1 MDIKSVFE
9 ITKADRYTQDGRD
22 QIAKIQET
30 EDKTYQIGEIS
41 QKTGLQKTANG
52 WVPPKETKYGKVTE
66 KNGQV
71 GVQQKLGKGSKFEAF
86 KNESA
91 AKRALANYTTGYNT
105 TERSKQDPHSDQA
118 RLMKHLDKETEQ
130 MARENKK
137 SAAGLEQKTNR
148 VENESFTPE
157 DIKNQEKLV
166 EELTKKRDDAVGFKK
181 GEYGD
186 ELLRQKSKLER
197 MNKWKN
203 SITPGKQPVGLETPA
218 AGSAWETQ
226 NGKARAAGY
235 EMKRNGENGKMG
247 GEYRVFMNGLD
258 EVRYDK
264 NGYNEQAQGKQYS
277 AMESGPGGRR
287 RFFDTFEE
295 ADAFNK
301 AATGSA
307 TPGQNKLAEIAKI
320 SGNYKPENLYAVATP
335 KGNIEI
341 VERQPGKSQHSIMIV
356 DPHAYHIDT
365 ASLDEEG
372 IFDRPA
378 PDFSDP
384 QLAKE
389 IANSNH
395 FEEQKKEAAKAKQE
409 AELKQ
414 QRAEGEA
421 NAEAYRKRYEAEHGP
436 NPANAKKLS
445 WNPGTSTSEKLN
457 DLINL
462 GKEQPQTPG
471 LGMGS
476 KYLDNFLAK
485 EMRDR
490 FGASEEAIDDL
501 LDSMDNE
508 AKRNAFKGISK
519 NFYSHDS
526 APLTG
531 DTKIKVRK

>member
-91 AKRALANYTTGYNT
+91 AKRALANYTAGYNT

-137 SAAGLEQKTNR
+137 K
-148 VENESFTPE
+148 
-157 DIKNQEKLV
+157 
-166 EELTKKRDDAVGFKK
+166 
-181 GEYGD
+181 
-186 ELLRQKSKLER
+186 
-197 MNKWKN
+197 
-203 SITPGKQPVGLETPA
+203 PA

-226 NGKARAAGY
+226 HGKARAAGY

-247 GEYRVFMNGLD
+247 GEYKVFMNGLD
-258 EVRYDK
+258 EVRYDE

-301 AATGSA
+301 AAAGA
-307 TPGQNKLAEIAKI
+307 
-320 SGNYKPENLYAVATP
+320 
-335 KGNIEI
+335 
-341 VERQPGKSQHSIMIV
+341 
-356 DPHAYHIDT
+356 
-365 ASLDEEG
+365 
-372 IFDRPA
+372 
-378 PDFSDP
+378 DP

-389 IANSNH
+389 IANGNH
-395 FEEQKKEAAKAKQE
+395 FEEQKKEAAKSKQE

-436 NPANAKKLS
+436 NPGTATTPKPDVMEYMKAKDRIKAF
-445 WNPGTSTSEKLN
+445 EKQY
-457 DLINL
+457 
-462 GKEQPQTPG
+462 E
-471 LGMGS
+471 
-476 KYLDNFLAK
+476 K
-485 EMRDR
+485 EMRDYEYLER
-490 FGASEEAIDDL
+490 VRANGADTGIFNPMYGNKPMPLEKRGSYMEALNTI
-501 LDSMDNE
+501 
-508 AKRNAFKGISK
+508 KAFEGA
-519 NFYSHDS
+519 NDS

-531 DTKIKVRK
+531 DTRLRLSQITNK

>member
-91 AKRALANYTTGYNT
+91 AKKALANYTAGYNT

-137 SAAGLEQKTNR
+137 KSAAYMDEQGLHDIYM
-148 VENESFTPE
+148 
-157 DIKNQEKLV
+157 DIKNNELEDYTV
-166 EELTKKRDDAVGFKK
+166 EEIAKEYRITKGDAEVIKNRIENNKRAKKQDKQDRKDQTAAVTDPQLAKEIANSNHFEEQKK
-181 GEYGD
+181 AAAKAKQEAELKQQRAEGEANAEAYRKRYEAEHGPNPGAG
-186 ELLRQKSKLER
+186 SKLSDKTTVSEFDDWGNQKQNR
-197 MNKWKN
+197 VNEADDVFINLITNKMEDGLALTSAIESVEAKVKPKYKKDWMDLKQRINN
-203 SITPGKQPVGLETPA
+203 SMAPA
-218 AGSAWETQ
+218 A
-226 NGKARAAGY
+226 
-235 EMKRNGENGKMG
+235 
-247 GEYRVFMNGLD
+247 
-258 EVRYDK
+258 
-264 NGYNEQAQGKQYS
+264 
-277 AMESGPGGRR
+277 
-287 RFFDTFEE
+287 
-295 ADAFNK
+295 
-301 AATGSA
+301 GSA

-341 VERQPGKSQHSIMIV
+341 VERQPGKPQHSIMIV
-356 DPHAYHIDT
+356 DPDAYHVDT

-378 PDFSDP
+378 
-384 QLAKE
+384 
-389 IANSNH
+389 N
-395 FEEQKKEAAKAKQE
+395 
-409 AELKQ
+409 
-414 QRAEGEA
+414 
-421 NAEAYRKRYEAEHGP
+421 
-436 NPANAKKLS
+436 
-445 WNPGTSTSEKLN
+445 
-457 DLINL
+457 
-462 GKEQPQTPG
+462 
-471 LGMGS
+471 
-476 KYLDNFLAK
+476 
-485 EMRDR
+485 
-490 FGASEEAIDDL
+490 
-501 LDSMDNE
+501 
-508 AKRNAFKGISK
+508 
-519 NFYSHDS
+519 DS